1 MNTQRITF
9 FAIVLMLIFALSQCS
24 SRLYVPTEVNVSD
37 KATLA
42 ELNQGRAY
50 MLTVC
55 KQCHKRTP
63 SPNKHTADEW
73 VLTLNKMQEIADH
86 KKKTFTNEQKELIY
100 KYIISAKK

>member
-1 MNTQRITF
+1 MNTRRITIITTSLF
-9 FAIVLMLIFALSQCS
+9 LIFVLSQCS
-24 SRLYVPTEVNVSD
+24 SRLYVPTEANVSE

-55 KQCHKRTP
+55 MQCHKRTP
-63 SPNKHTADEW
+63 SPNKHTAEEW
-73 VLTLNKMQEIADH
+73 LLTLNKMQEIAGH
-86 KKKTFTNEQKELIY
+86 KKKTFTNEQKDLIY